1 MSQDIVPADKEFRK
15 RFIVFLVLIII
26 VFGFAILS
34 MKSYL
39 DQMGDLRRENP
50 GLAGQKVISLLKWWM
65 ALGSLPILGLAVYQI
80 YIARRILKSGQ
91 YPPPGMKVLR
101 DTKIETGAKA
111 KRMAISLIVLSSAV
125 IVIMFFLVYLP
136 YAFQEKLLKKSSKVA
151 SGVLEKGGR
160 VIELKEKGG
169 KIE

>member
-1 MSQDIVPADKEFRK
+1 MGQDIVPADKEFRK

-26 VFGFAILS
+26 VFGVAIFS
-34 MKSYL
+34 VKSYL

-50 GLAGQKVISLLKWWM
+50 GLAGKKVIVLLKWWM
-65 ALGSLPILGLAVYQI
+65 GLGSLPILGLAVYQI
-80 YIARRILKSGQ
+80 HIARRILKSGQ

-111 KRMAISLIVLSSAV
+111 KKMAISLIVLSSAI

-136 YAFQEKLLKKSSKVA
+136 YAFQEKLLEKSSKVA
-151 SGVLEKGGR
+151 SGFLEKGGR